1 MKTELITLLVL
12 ISASLGL
19 WYSIDVLSSTTLL
32 IEENGGY
39 FRDNYTTTER
49 FFALWPI
56 SIIAGLVVT
65 IIIAAIT
72 SLVFDASQ
80 NNEVKILKDE
90 LKKNLE
96 HYESLKIQCVYD
108 VKNAQEQARKKAEL
122 EVENQHIEI
131 EERKSVILKKEREL
145 MRTQINLSQKLHEL
159 NKTIDENNQL
169 VKHYKQEAQKA
180 KNKAKNH
187 STAIERKN
195 NIFSKLKTDP
205 EYLNRFI
212 EKNYN

>member
-1 MKTELITLLVL
+1 MKTELIALLVL

-80 NNEVKILKDE
+80 NSEVKILKDE

-145 MRTQINLSQKLHEL
+145 NRTQINLSQKLHEL

-169 VKHYKQEAQKA
+169 VNHYKQEAQKA

>member
-1 MKTELITLLVL
+1 MKTELIALLVL

-80 NNEVKILKDE
+80 NSEVKILKDE
-90 LKKNLE
+90 LKQNLE

-108 VKNAQEQARKKAEL
+108 VKNAQEQARKKAEI
-122 EVENQHIEI
+122 EVENQHIEL

-195 NIFSKLKTDP
+195 NILSKLKTDP

-212 EKNYN
+212 EENYN

>member
-1 MKTELITLLVL
+1 MKTELIALLVL

-80 NNEVKILKDE
+80 NSEVKILKDE

-212 EKNYN
+212 EENYN

>member
-1 MKTELITLLVL
+1 MKTELIAFLVL
-12 ISASLGL
+12 ISASFGL

-32 IEENGGY
+32 VEENGGY

-49 FFALWPI
+49 FFALWPV
-56 SIIAGLVVT
+56 SIIAGLTVAV
-65 IIIAAIT
+65 IIAAIT
-72 SLVFDASQ
+72 LLVFNASQ
-80 NNEVKILKDE
+80 NSEVKNLKDK
-90 LKKNLE
+90 LKNNIK
-96 HYESLKIQCVYD
+96 HYESLKVQCVYD

-145 MRTQINLSQKLHEL
+145 MRTQINLSQELRKL

-169 VKHYKQEAQKA
+169 VKHYKQEARIA
-180 KNKAKNH
+180 KDKAKNH
-187 STAIERKN
+187 STAVKRRNSIIN
-195 NIFSKLKTDP
+195 KLKTDP

-212 EKNYN
+212 EENYK

>member
-1 MKTELITLLVL
+1 MKTDLIALLVL

-32 IEENGGY
+32 IEENGDY

-49 FFALWPI
+49 FFELWPI
-56 SIIAGLVVT
+56 SMVAGLVVAV
-65 IIIAAIT
+65 IIAAIT
-72 SLVFDASQ
+72 LLVFDASQ
-80 NNEVKILKDE
+80 NSEVKILKDE

-96 HYESLKIQCVYD
+96 HYESLKKQCEYD
-108 VKNAQEQARKKAEL
+108 VINAQEQARKKAVL
-122 EVENQHIEI
+122 GVENQHIEI
-131 EERKSVILKKEREL
+131 EARKSAILKKEREL
-145 MRTQINLSQKLHEL
+145 NRIETNLSQKLHEL